1 MLSLEGKQLGNYD
14 VIRRIRAGGMGAVY
28 EGRQRT
34 AFDRR
39 VAIKVILGDYA
50 TDKDMRRRFAREAK
64 TVARLHHP
72 HILQLIEFGDE
83 QGILYLVMPFIEG
96 GTLTSYLR
104 RNLPELGEVSAIYQ
118 QLLDA
123 VEYAHEQGLIHR
135 DIKSSNV
142 MLELRRNAAPYIYL
156 GDFGLVRTM
165 RPDQATRV
173 GKPIPLDQ
181 VPGTPHYMAPEQTL
195 GIITPSI
202 DIYALG
208 VLLYQMLTGNLPYND
223 PDEVRVIQMHLH
235 DPIPLPSTHDASLP
249 AELDDV
255 VRKAMAKRPEDRY
268 RTVGELRRA
277 FLAAVQGSTGST
289 GVVIPEEPET
299 VQGAPEVRYTHR
311 STTVLHRSA
320 ETPQPIL
327 MEPSDMSN
335 INDDSTVAVHHAH
348 NAHAV
353 REVPV
358 ERIER
363 PRTTDADSRAAIK
376 LRPLKTDEA
385 IQKRSKRKVA
395 VFPLIA
401 ILVSLALI
409 LLLLAPRL
417 VRLNIPGILP
427 FSSSNDAVVTINV
440 HNENLQNT
448 FLLTASAQT
457 TKANLKDHTIPDR
470 ILTVAQSSTT
480 SVATT
485 GVQSTPGV
493 QAEGNLIVTNSS
505 NDPIVLVKGQQ
516 FFTATNIGFQSLNAV
531 TIPARQSELVV
542 TVANQVGANGNIA
555 ANTLSGNCCNNKA
568 LTIDNPQAFSGG
580 SDPQTTHFVS
590 QADLDGVSNT
600 QVPLLEEQAK
610 AQLPK
615 HLISGEVMGGKTTY
629 KTLNTTSDVPVNKAA
644 NQVRV
649 TVQVSASVPVYK
661 KSDVTNMAV
670 ALLNQQAQKNLNAN
684 YHPQGQPTTVGTP
697 TVTEG
702 NKGQLFLN
710 VTVKGTWTYTFSDAQ
725 IQQIREAIKGDSTT
739 SAQDYLK
746 QQPGVGNVSI
756 QLPFGT
762 HQLPTNSD
770 DITVAVAPGS

>member
-142 MLELRRNAAPYIYL
+142 LLELRRNAAPYIYL

-235 DPIPLPSTHDASLP
+235 DPIPLPSEHDASLP
-249 AELDDV
+249 PELDEV

-268 RTVGELRRA
+268 RTVGELRHA
-277 FLAAVQGSTGST
+277 FLAAVQGNT
-289 GVVIPEEPET
+289 GVVPPEEPET
-299 VQGAPEVRYTHR
+299 VQGAPEVRYTRR
-311 STTVLHRSA
+311 STTILHRPA
-320 ETPQPIL
+320 EPPQPIL
-327 MEPSDMSN
+327 MEPSD
-335 INDDSTVAVHHAH
+335 INDASAVAVHHAH
-348 NAHAV
+348 NAHAI
-353 REVPV
+353 RDVPI

-363 PRTTDADSRAAIK
+363 PRITDADSRAAIK
-376 LRPLKTDEA
+376 LRPLTTDEPV
-385 IQKRSKRKVA
+385 QRRRRRKVA

-401 ILVSLALI
+401 IVVSLVLI
-409 LLLLAPRL
+409 LLLLAPRV
-417 VRLNIPGILP
+417 VRSNILSALP
-427 FSSSNDAVVTINV
+427 FSSSNNAVVTISV
-440 HNENLQNT
+440 RNEALQNT
-448 FLLTASAQT
+448 FLLTASPQT
-457 TKANLKDHTIPDR
+457 TRANLNSHTIPDR
-470 ILTVAQSSTT
+470 VLTVAQSSTT
-480 SVATT
+480 TVMTT

-493 QAEGNLIVTNSS
+493 QAEGNLIIANSS
-505 NDPIVLVKGQQ
+505 NDPMVIVKGQQ
-516 FFTATNIGFQSLNAV
+516 FFTANNIGFQSLNAA
-531 TIPARQSELVV
+531 TIQPKQSGLVV
-542 TVANQVGANGNIA
+542 IIANQAGVSGNIA
-555 ANTLSGNCCNNKA
+555 ANALSGSCCNNKA
-568 LTIDNPQAFSGG
+568 LTINNPQAFSGG
-580 SDPQTTHFVS
+580 SDAQTTHFVS

-600 QVPLLEEQAK
+600 QVPLLEQQAK

-615 HLISGEVMGGKTTY
+615 HLVSGEVMGGKTTY
-629 KTLNTTSDVPVNKAA
+629 KVLNVTSDVPVNKAA

-649 TVQVSASVPVYK
+649 TVQASASVPVYK
-661 KSDVTNMAV
+661 KSDMTSMAIM
-670 ALLNQQAQKNLNAN
+670 LLTQQAQKNLNAN
-684 YHPQGQPTTVGTP
+684 YHQQGQPAVVGTP

-702 NKGQLFLN
+702 NNGQLFLN
-710 VTVKGTWTYTFSDAQ
+710 VTVKGMWTYTFSDAQ
-725 IQQIREAIKGDSTT
+725 IQQIRDAIKGDSTT
-739 SAQDYLK
+739 NAQNYLK
-746 QQPGVGNVSI
+746 QQPGVGDINI

-762 HQLPTNSD
+762 HQLPANSD
-770 DITVAVAPGS
+770 DITIAVAPGA